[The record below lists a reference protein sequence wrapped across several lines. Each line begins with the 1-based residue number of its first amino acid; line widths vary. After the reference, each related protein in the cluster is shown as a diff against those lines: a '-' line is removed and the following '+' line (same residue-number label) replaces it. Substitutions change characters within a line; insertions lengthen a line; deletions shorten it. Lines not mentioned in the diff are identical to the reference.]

1 MLQDGVKET
10 GVTVAFTVRAM
21 DAGPILAQERVP
33 VDDEVQAPQLL
44 ADLFTR
50 GTELLLSRL
59 PDVWS
64 SRAAQLATPQVVLVA
79 DCSYILALYAAPT
92 RLCVMHMR

>member
-1 MLQDGVKET
+1 MPQDGVRET

-21 DAGPILAQERVP
+21 DAGPVLAQERVP

-44 ADLFTR
+44 ADLFRR
-50 GTELLLSRL
+50 GTELLLTRL

-64 SRAAQLATPQVVLVA
+64 GRAAELATPQVVFASINQSLECA
-79 DCSYILALYAAPT
+79 DVKTSS
-92 RLCVMHMR
+92 V